1 MFLRKGSGEGMT
13 NNDNGELNT
22 PEALISLLGTYY
34 ERSSEE
40 QARLAAL
47 VGGKPDALVYSVLE
61 QALRN
66 DANAN
71 LRNAAMEL
79 YVLFGSRSLPRLAML
94 LQDANEEVRTFAADM
109 LGTLGNREAVP
120 SLINALVDANLNV
133 KHAAAESLGRI
144 RDDRAVLPLIE
155 ALTGDMWLQFPAA
168 MALGELADSRAVGP
182 LVALLEMPGANMPAI
197 QALGKIGDPVAL
209 APLSKLLED
218 EEPSL
223 REWTLEA
230 VASIFTRWPD
240 SGNNLPVSPRVSGVL
255 LETLGS
261 DNHEAKRNAAITLG
275 CFKVQEALPA
285 LVGLCTDRDM
295 GDVARKAIDRIGR

>member
-1 MFLRKGSGEGMT
+1 MT
-13 NNDNGELNT
+13 NNNED
-22 PEALISLLGTYY
+22 ALVSKGSLLSLLGTYY
-34 ERSSEE
+34 DCGSEE
-40 QARLAAL
+40 QVRIAAL
-47 VGGKPDALVYSVLE
+47 VGGRPDDLVYSDLD

-71 LRNAAMEL
+71 IRNAAMEL
-79 YVLFGSRSLPRLAML
+79 YVSFGSRSLSRLALL
-94 LQDANEEVRTFAADM
+94 LQDANEEVRTFAAVM
-109 LGTLGNREAVP
+109 LGTMGNREAVP
-120 SLINALVDANLNV
+120 ALISALVDIDLNV

-182 LVALLEMPGANMPAI
+182 LVALLEIPGANMPAI
-197 QALGKIGDPVAL
+197 QALGKIGDPAAL
-209 APLSKLLED
+209 GPLSKLLED

-230 VASIFTRWPD
+230 VAAILARWPD
-240 SGNNLPVSPRVSGVL
+240 SGENLLVSPRVSELL

-261 DNHEAKRNAAITLG
+261 NNHEAKRSAAITLG
-275 CFKVQEALPA
+275 CCRVAQALPV
-285 LVGLCTDRDM
+285 LVGLCNDRDI
-295 GDVARKAIDRIGR
+295 GDVARKAIARIDR

>member
-1 MFLRKGSGEGMT
+1 MT
-13 NNDNGELNT
+13 QNNNDAHNT
-22 PEALISLLGTYY
+22 PEALTSLMASYY
-34 ERSSEE
+34 DGSSEE
-40 QARLAAL
+40 QVRIAAR
-47 VGGKPDALVYSVLE
+47 VSEQPDDLVYAVLE

-79 YVLFGSRSLPRLAML
+79 YVSFGSRSLNRLVLL
-94 LQDANEEVRTFAADM
+94 LQDVNEEVRTFAAVM
-109 LGTLGNREAVP
+109 LGTMGNREAVP
-120 SLINALVDANLNV
+120 ALIKALVDGDLNV

-197 QALGKIGDPVAL
+197 QALGKIGDPAAL
-209 APLSKLLED
+209 GPLGKLLED

-230 VASIFTRWPD
+230 VAAIFARWPD
-240 SGNNLPVSPRVSGVL
+240 SGDNLPLSPSMSGML
-255 LETLGS
+255 LETLS
-261 DNHEAKRNAAITLG
+261 SNNHEAQRNAAITLG
-275 CFKVQEALPA
+275 CCKVQEALPS
-285 LVGLCTDRDM
+285 LVDLCADRDI
-295 GDVARKAIDRIGR
+295 GDVARKAIARIGR

>member
-1 MFLRKGSGEGMT
+1 MT
-13 NNDNGELNT
+13 NNNNEALNSR
-22 PEALISLLGTYY
+22 EALISLLGTYY
-34 ERSSEE
+34 DCSSEE
-40 QARLAAL
+40 QVRMAAL
-47 VGGKPDALVYSVLE
+47 VSSKPDGLVYSVLE

-79 YVLFGSRSLPRLAML
+79 YVSFGSRSLPYLAVL
-94 LQDANEEVRTFAADM
+94 LQDADEEVRTFAAVM
-109 LGTLGNREAVP
+109 LGTMGNREAVP
-120 SLINALVDANLNV
+120 ALINALMDGDLNV

-182 LVALLEMPGANMPAI
+182 LVALLEVPGANMPAI

-209 APLSKLLED
+209 GPLGKLLED

-230 VASIFTRWPD
+230 VAAIFARWPD
-240 SGNNLPVSPRVSGVL
+240 SGNNLLVSPRVSGIL
-255 LETLGS
+255 LETLS
-261 DNHEAKRNAAITLG
+261 SNNHEAKRNAAITLG
-275 CFKVQEALPA
+275 CCKIQEALPSLA
-285 LVGLCTDRDM
+285 GLCADRDI
-295 GDVARKAIDRIGR
+295 GDVARKAITRIGRC

>member
-1 MFLRKGSGEGMT
+1 MT
-13 NNDNGELNT
+13 NNNNNSNELNT

-34 ERSSEE
+34 GRSSEE

-47 VGGKPDALVYSVLE
+47 VSGKPDDLVYPVLE

-79 YVLFGSRSLPRLAML
+79 YITFGSRSLPRLVML
-94 LQDANEEVRTFAADM
+94 LQDANEEVRTFAAVM
-109 LGTLGNREAVP
+109 LGTMGHREAVP
-120 SLINALVDANLNV
+120 ALINALMDGDLNV

-182 LVALLEMPGANMPAI
+182 LVALLEVPGANMPAI

-209 APLSKLLED
+209 GPLGRLLED

-230 VASIFTRWPD
+230 VAGIFARWPD
-240 SGNNLPVSPRVSGVL
+240 SGDNLPVSPKASGIL
-255 LETLGS
+255 LETLNS
-261 DNHEAKRNAAITLG
+261 NNHEAKRNAAITLG
-275 CFKVQEALPA
+275 CCRIQEALPA
-285 LVGLCTDRDM
+285 LSGLCADRDI
-295 GDVARKAIDRIGR
+295 GDVARKAIARIGRN

>member
-1 MFLRKGSGEGMT
+1 MT
-13 NNDNGELNT
+13 NINEDSLSTEG
-22 PEALISLLGTYY
+22 ALLSLLATFYN
-34 ERSSEE
+34 SNTEE
-40 QARLAAL
+40 QARIAA
-47 VGGKPDALVYSVLE
+47 GISARPDDLVYSVLE

-79 YVLFGSRSLPRLAML
+79 YVSFGRRSLPRLALL
-94 LQDANEEVRTFAADM
+94 LQDANEEVRTFAAVM
-109 LGTLGNREAVP
+109 LGTLGDREAVP
-120 SLINALVDANLNV
+120 ALIGALVDGDLNV

-168 MALGELADSRAVGP
+168 MALGELADSRAVEP

-197 QALGKIGDPVAL
+197 QALGKIGDPAAL
-209 APLSKLLED
+209 GPLSKLLED

-230 VASIFTRWPD
+230 VAAILARWPD
-240 SGNNLPVSPRVSGVL
+240 RGGDLPVSPRVSGLL

-275 CFKVQEALPA
+275 CCRIEQALPA
-285 LVGLCTDRDM
+285 LAGLCTDRDI
-295 GDVARKAIDRIGR
+295 GDVARKAISRIGRS